1 MGGSGMAKAKSRLTA
16 PAALTADIS
25 RKFPGIFDAIDA
37 ALAQDKL
44 DVLPTGVVSNILSQ
58 RYNLAVVTANEY
70 ATPIHALYTW
80 NNSKHIY
87 EFDPDIA
94 TELYNS
100 FDSAATLPIEVFDA
114 MPFDGL
120 YISVNMTP
128 LKFFATKSASIGANM
143 QPVKSIVFYSDGGKQ
158 SASIPLI
165 RDTVARCM
173 TADYNATMA
182 QFYDDRVIQGMRDA
196 YPHMTLSEIRSRVIE
211 SYQKEY
217 PQRKKSLEVCIS
229 LLLYLCSQNA
239 EITNKDGED
248 VPKPEPEGAEN
259 TEQPQEQP
267 QKKPKKPKKVQALR
281 VGYRIG
287 KAIRYHKQQE
297 QDAAESKTIAPI
309 VATGSHAK
317 KAAHVRR
324 GHYHHYWTGSKKDGT
339 RKLILKWTAPAFIN
353 TSGKDLI
360 PTKHAV
366 KK

>member
-1 MGGSGMAKAKSRLTA
+1 MAKAKSRLTA
-16 PAALTADIS
+16 PAALTADIL
-25 RKFPGIFDAIDA
+25 RKFPGVFDAIDA
-37 ALAQDKL
+37 TLAQDRL
-44 DVLPTGVVSNILSQ
+44 DVLPTGVVSNILPQ
-58 RYNLAVVTANEY
+58 RYNLAVTVANKY
-70 ATPIHALYTW
+70 ADCVHALYVW
-80 NNSKHIY
+80 NKSKHIY

-196 YPHMTLSEIRSRVIE
+196 YPHMALSEIRSHVIE
-211 SYQKEY
+211 SYQNEY
-217 PQRKKSLEVCIS
+217 PRRKKSLEVCIS

-259 TEQPQEQP
+259 TDQP

-297 QDAAESKTIAPI
+297 QDAAESKTIAPV
-309 VATGSHAK
+309 VATGSHTK

-339 RKLILKWTAPAFIN
+339 RKLILKWTAPAFVN
-353 TSGKDLI
+353 TSGKDLT

>member
-1 MGGSGMAKAKSRLTA
+1 MAKAKSRLTA
-16 PAALTADIS
+16 PAALTADIL
-25 RKFPGIFDAIDA
+25 RKFPGVFDAIDA
-37 ALAQDKL
+37 TLAQDRL
-44 DVLPTGVVSNILSQ
+44 DVLPTGVVSNILPQ
-58 RYNLAVVTANEY
+58 RYNLAVTVANKY
-70 ATPIHALYTW
+70 ADCVHALYVW
-80 NNSKHIY
+80 NKSKHIY

-196 YPHMTLSEIRSRVIE
+196 YPHMALSEIRSHVIE
-211 SYQKEY
+211 SYQNEY
-217 PQRKKSLEVCIS
+217 PRRKKSLEVCIS

-259 TEQPQEQP
+259 TEQPQ
-267 QKKPKKPKKVQALR
+267 KKPKKPKKVQALR

-297 QDAAESKTIAPI
+297 QDAAESKTIAPV
-309 VATGSHAK
+309 VATGSHTK

-339 RKLILKWTAPAFIN
+339 RKLILKWTAPAFVN
-353 TSGKDLI
+353 TSGKDLT

>member
-1 MGGSGMAKAKSRLTA
+1 MAKVKSRLTA
-16 PAALTADIS
+16 PAALTADVL
-25 RKFPGIFDAIDA
+25 RKFPGVFDAIDA
-37 ALAQDKL
+37 VIAQDRL
-44 DVLPTGVVSNILSQ
+44 DVLPTGVVSNVLSQ
-58 RYNLAVVTANEY
+58 RYNLAVTVANKY
-70 ATPIHALYTW
+70 ADCVHALYVW
-80 NNSKHIY
+80 GRSKHIY

-94 TELYNS
+94 NELVGS
-100 FDSAATLPIEVFDA
+100 FDSAATLPIEVFSA

-120 YISVNMTP
+120 YMSVNATP
-128 LKFFATKSASIGANM
+128 FSVFATKSASIGADM
-143 QPVKSIVFYSDGGKQ
+143 QPVKSIVFYFDGSRQ
-158 SASIPLI
+158 SVSIPLI
-165 RDTVARCM
+165 RGTVARCM

-182 QFYDDRVIQGMRDA
+182 QFYNDEVVQCMRDA
-196 YPHMTLSEIRSRVIE
+196 YPRMTLSEIRSHVIE

-217 PQRKKSLEVCIS
+217 QRRKKSLEVCIS

-259 TEQPQEQP
+259 AEQPQEQP

-297 QDAAESKTIAPI
+297 QDGAESKTIAPV
-309 VATGSHAK
+309 VATGSHTK

-353 TSGKDLI
+353 ASGKDLI

>member
-1 MGGSGMAKAKSRLTA
+1 MAKAKSRLTA
-16 PAALTADIS
+16 PAALTADIL
-25 RKFPGIFDAIDA
+25 RKFPGVFDAIDA
-37 ALAQDKL
+37 VLAQDRL
-44 DVLPTGVVSNILSQ
+44 DVLTTGVVSNILSQ
-58 RYNLAVVTANEY
+58 QYNLAVVAANE
-70 ATPIHALYTW
+70 HAVSVHAVYTW
-80 NNSKHIY
+80 NKSKHIY

-94 TELYNS
+94 NELVDS

-120 YISVNMTP
+120 YMSVNMTP
-128 LKFFATKSASIGANM
+128 FSVFATKSTSIGADM
-143 QPVKSIVFYSDGGKQ
+143 QPVKSIVFYFDGSRQ
-158 SASIPLI
+158 SVSIPLM

-182 QFYDDRVIQGMRDA
+182 QFYDDDVVQCMRDA
-196 YPHMTLSEIRSRVIE
+196 YPHMTLSEIRSHVIA

-217 PQRKKSLEVCIS
+217 PRRKKSLEVCIS

-297 QDAAESKTIAPI
+297 QGDAESKTIAPV
-309 VATGSHAK
+309 VAAGSHAK

-353 TSGKDLI
+353 ASGKDLI
-360 PTKHAV
+360 PTKHPV